1 MSVNSVDS
9 ATDLTLDPQ
18 VKFDAAVDKAKSE
31 AADPDELSDDEFNDI
46 LVTQGVTIGGQF
58 IILPIAQNILNESL
72 SSDDEE

>member
-9 ATDLTLDPQ
+9 ATDLALDPQ